1 MVVRRVLYTVK
12 EIFDSYCDINIIYN
26 YTEKNITDL
35 LDQGIPVA
43 TGKFTPNKNDST
55 IVEKHM
61 VTIIGYSDYY
71 FYVAAGNP
79 ECSANMIPRGSL
91 RNERNWFSSC
101 LYYISK

>member
-1 MVVRRVLYTVK
+1 MVVRRVLYKVK
-12 EIFDSYCDINIIYN
+12 EIFDSYCDINKIYN

-71 FYVAAGNP
+71 FYVAAGK
-79 ECSANMIPRGSL
+79 ECANAIPRDKL
-91 RNERNWFSSC
+91 HDTPLFLIKINN
-101 LYYISK
+101 